1 MPAALLVFIAPPVPE
16 VLRKRLE
23 RRGTDSGAEIDR
35 RLEVARDELDARS
48 EFRHVIVND
57 DLERAAA
64 ELEGLVRSELP
75 EAVG

>member
-16 VLRKRLE
+16 VLRERLE
-23 RRGTDSGAEIDR
+23 RRATDSGDEIDR
-35 RLEVARDELDARS
+35 RLEVAREELDARS

-57 DLERAAA
+57 DLERAAV
-64 ELEGLVRSELP
+64 ELEDLVRSELP